1 MIYVTNDAMEELER
15 LLTASDKIS
24 GDSFRIVEKAGGM
37 LALVNDTMNPEDQKV
52 EHDGKVLVVAGPGL
66 TSDYKNISIDSYK
79 TSEGS
84 RLVIS
89 EEDKNMTSSTIT
101 VNWVPLS

>member
-1 MIYVTNDAMEELER
+1 MTNDAREELEK

-24 GDSFRIVEKAGGM
+24 GDSFRIVEKDEGV
-37 LALVNDTMNPEDQKV
+37 LALVNDTMKPEDQKV
-52 EHDGKVLVVAGPGL
+52 EHDGRVLVVVGPGL
-66 TSDYKNISIDSYK
+66 TSDFKNISIDAYK

-89 EEDKNMTSSTIT
+89 EEDKNTASSTIT
-101 VNWVPLS
+101 VNLIPIS